1 MKTNYYYLDVG
12 AGDNVGLVERLAL
25 GPALVLPP
33 ALEGQPGKHDGLR
46 RAHRA
51 DAHRRL
57 GLAQRRVEEMRDHV
71 HAPVLQCRRS
81 RVSGERRHKI

>member
-1 MKTNYYYLDVG
+1 MNYLDVG
-12 AGDNVGLVERLAL
+12 AGDDVGLVKRLAL
-25 GPALVLPP
+25 GPALVLPS
-33 ALEGQPGKHDGLR
+33 ALEGQPGQHDGLR

-71 HAPVLQCRRS
+71 HAPVLHNHNS
-81 RVSGERRHKI
+81 DEKV